1 MNKNSLTQG
10 PIFKAI
16 VTFSLPLIVT
26 NTISILFHA
35 SDVAVLAFFAEG
47 PAVAAVGAC
56 GSLITLLVSIFT
68 GLAAGANV
76 LISKCIGAQ
85 DEKRTKSATGT
96 SLMIGVISGILL
108 MVVALIFAKRLLIL
122 MNCQP
127 EVLDMATLYLRIYF
141 LGMPVM
147 MLNNFALA
155 ALRASGDSVRPMYY
169 MIISGCVNVVAN
181 IFFVTLLNMSVAGV
195 ALATVL
201 SSSLSLVFALIRLFR
216 GNSLCKIGLQDLK
229 IRKNELFE
237 IVRVGIPTC
246 FCSIFFYIA
255 NVIITSAVNSM
266 STEAMTA
273 NAISGQFDGI
283 IYTVGS
289 AIAVAA
295 SVMVAQNYGAQNF
308 ERIRK
313 TITISILYGT
323 AISLTLG
330 ALFVLFAEPMLR
342 IMSDDPTVIG
352 IAKERMILLCLTYF
366 VTTIMEI
373 FAFSLRALKRE
384 KTTMVVGAICGLGVR
399 CLWTLFIWPLK
410 PTLPVLY
417 SCFALSALLA
427 IIIYL
432 FVYRNVIKTFHQEK
446 SGTQAIN

>member
-1 MNKNSLTQG
+1 MNKHALTQESV
-10 PIFKAI
+10 FKAL
-16 VTFSLPLIVT
+16 VAFSLPLIVT

-35 SDVAVLAFFAEG
+35 ADVAVLAFFSEG

-68 GLAAGANV
+68 GLATGANV
-76 LISKCIGAQ
+76 LISKCIGAR
-85 DEKRTKSATGT
+85 DDKRTKSATGT

-108 MVVALIFAKRLLIL
+108 MVVALIFARQFLIL

-127 EVLDMATLYLRIYF
+127 DVLDMATLYLRIYF
-141 LGMPVM
+141 LGMPIM

-169 MIISGCVNVVAN
+169 MMISGCINVAAN
-181 IFFVTLLNMSVAGV
+181 IFFVTVLNMSVSGV

-201 SSSLSLVFALIRLFR
+201 SSSFSLALALFRLFR
-216 GNSLCKIGLQDLK
+216 GNGLCIIELRDLK

-295 SVMVAQNYGAQNF
+295 SIMVAQSYGAHNF
-308 ERIRK
+308 DRIRK
-313 TITISILYGT
+313 TINISILYGT
-323 AISLTLG
+323 VVSLALG
-330 ALFVLFAEPMLR
+330 ALFVLFAYPMLR

-366 VTTIMEI
+366 VTTIMEVL
-373 FAFSLRALKRE
+373 AFSLRALKRE
-384 KTTMVVGAICGLGVR
+384 KSTMVVGAICGLGFR
-399 CLWTLFIWPLK
+399 CLWTLFVWPLK

-417 SCFALSALLA
+417 SCYALSALLA

-432 FVYRNVIKTFHQEK
+432 FVYRKVIKTIRQEK
-446 SGTQAIN
+446 SDPKAIY